1 ALWNVDLL
9 VFANRVPLAAP
20 RRSFEFIQRWEIAHF
35 AVYFTL
41 AVVALAYTY
50 RTAAAVGRKQIK
62 WIYLGMILGFLP
74 FLLVYIIPYLI
85 DERSVFARNFLAFTS
100 RLLIAGVLIP
110 VKGRVESVI
119 ERFVYRDSYKHR
131 RAMSE
136 FAQELATFHDV
147 HELISMMRE
156 RLRAAVGL

>member
-1 ALWNVDLL
+1 
-9 VFANRVPLAAP
+9 
-20 RRSFEFIQRWEIAHF
+20 
-35 AVYFTL
+35 
-41 AVVALAYTY
+41 
-50 RTAAAVGRKQIK
+50 
-62 WIYLGMILGFLP
+62 
-74 FLLVYIIPYLI
+74 
-85 DERSVFARNFLAFTS
+85 RSVFERNFLAFTS
-100 RLLIAGVLIP
+100 GLLIAGVLIP

-156 RLRAAVGL
+156 RLRAAVGLQRMNLFTREGPALAIYDPEPNVPRRVPIVDFGNMPAEGPLDRKSTRLNS